1 MTEIKKTL
9 AILKARWPE
18 VVLLIGSHI
27 LASKSTTIFL
37 NLIPKSVRSLYLIN
51 RFMPLPYLLF
61 LLIRTL
67 LFCGFLRAVY
77 LEGAKRQSPFVL
89 LRIGTR
95 FLWRMFVLGMIYSI
109 PFIILTIGFLNLP
122 SLRDIL
128 WLFPVLVNLVLIKII
143 VLIPA
148 LIIVLDCR
156 VFDSFKFLK
165 RYKLSNAKDL
175 VFLYCGNIAI
185 GLLGSILSG
194 HCCTSCGTT
203 CCSITTTPQYILTT
217 VFSIITFF
225 ISLIIAVMA
234 VRFVASHDL
243 DDDHGTS
250 LNSESLQGY

>member
-18 VVLLIGSHI
+18 VAFIIGFHI
-27 LASKSTTIFL
+27 LATRSNILLIK
-37 NLIPKSVRSLYLIN
+37 LIPESMRNLFLIN
-51 RFMPLPYLLF
+51 RCMPLPLLLF
-61 LLIRTL
+61 LLICTL
-67 LFCGFLRAVY
+67 LRCGFLRTVY

-148 LIIVLDCR
+148 LVIVLDCR
-156 VFDSFKFLK
+156 AFDSFKFLK
-165 RYKLSNAKDL
+165 RYKLSNAKEL
-175 VFLYCGNIAI
+175 IFLYCGNIAI
-185 GLLGSILSG
+185 GLLVPILSRYYSG
-194 HCCTSCGTT
+194 TSRGTT
-203 CCSITTTPQYILTT
+203 CCSITTIPQYTLTT
-217 VFSIITFF
+217 VFSIVGYF

-234 VRFVASHDL
+234 VRFVASHDSAY
-243 DDDHGTS
+243 DDYRAS
-250 LNSESLQGY
+250 LNSESLQ